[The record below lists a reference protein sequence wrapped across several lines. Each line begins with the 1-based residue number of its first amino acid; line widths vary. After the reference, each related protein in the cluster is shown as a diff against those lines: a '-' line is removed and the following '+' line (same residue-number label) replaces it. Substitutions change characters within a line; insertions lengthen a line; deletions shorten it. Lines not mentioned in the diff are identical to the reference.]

1 MGLPK
6 AITRYSAEEYYD
18 LEEEEQYKSEYF
30 EGEIF
35 AMAGGSPEHSL
46 IVANLLGEL
55 RQRLKGKT
63 CTPYDGNLR
72 IEVPATGLITY
83 PDASVFCKKLE
94 FDPKDKR
101 KQTAINP
108 TVVFEVLS
116 KTTESYDRGK
126 KAENYRQLASLKAYV
141 LISQSSPH
149 IELYERHGD
158 GFWFLTEAK
167 GLDEEIAIKPLGLKL
182 PLGEVYDRL
191 KFPKK

>member
-6 AITRYSAEEYYD
+6 AIIRYSAEEYYD

-83 PDASVFCKKLE
+83 PDASVFCKKME

-167 GLDEEIAIKPLGLKL
+167 GLDQEIAIKPLGLKL